1 MPDED
6 VGETASIAA
15 DPVGGIGI
23 FFFPASIDDGGKPM
37 DAIALR
43 ERAIEDYRGYVESF
57 PWRG

>member
-57 PWRG
+57 PCRG